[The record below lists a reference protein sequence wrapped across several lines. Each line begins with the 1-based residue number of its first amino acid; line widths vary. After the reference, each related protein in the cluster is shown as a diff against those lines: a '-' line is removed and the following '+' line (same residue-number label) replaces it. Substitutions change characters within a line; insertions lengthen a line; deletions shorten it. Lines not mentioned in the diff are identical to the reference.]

1 FKGLHTQEELALDEG
16 QKALFQRPSVAAIFP
31 EHYLIK
37 VRNFDDVARN
47 TLDEWIYFLKNAD
60 IRDDFTARGL
70 KKAKEKLDILQLP
83 EIERKAYE
91 RYQEDLHDQA
101 SFVLSTY
108 GAGKWEGEQ
117 IGEQRGRQEGEA
129 KILLRLLTLRF
140 GNLPS
145 SIQERVNTA
154 DLETLE
160 LWSDLVLDA
169 RSLEEVF
176 GSGIHINWPIWSE
189 PDLVGKISVQQ
200 E

>member
-1 FKGLHTQEELALDEG
+1 
-16 QKALFQRPSVAAIFP
+16 
-31 EHYLIK
+31 HYLIK

-70 KKAKEKLDILQLP
+70 KKAKEKLDVLQLP
-83 EIERKAYE
+83 ETERKAYE

-108 GAGKWEGEQ
+108 GAGKWEGRQE
-117 IGEQRGRQEGEA
+117 GRQEGEA
-129 KILLRLLTLRF
+129 KMLLRQLTRRF
-140 GNLPS
+140 GTLPS
-145 SIQERVNTA
+145 NLQEKVNSA

-169 RSLEEVF
+169 RSLEDVF
-176 GSGIHINWPIWSE
+176 GA
-189 PDLVGKISVQQ
+189 DLSLGYHYI
-200 E
+200 